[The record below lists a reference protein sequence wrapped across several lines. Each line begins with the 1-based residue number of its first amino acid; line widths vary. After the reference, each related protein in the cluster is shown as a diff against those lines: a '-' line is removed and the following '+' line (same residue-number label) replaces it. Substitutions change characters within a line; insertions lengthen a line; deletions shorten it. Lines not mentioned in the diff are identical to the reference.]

1 MLKARMYLDSEYRI
15 GKLDRRIF
23 GSFIEHLGRAVYTGI
38 YEPGHPSSDEEGFR
52 RDVIEL
58 VRALNTPIIRY
69 PGGNFVSGYN
79 WEDGVGPKDKRPKR
93 LDLAWRSIEPNEV
106 GINEFVS
113 WAKKVN
119 AEVMMAINLGTR
131 GIDSARNIVEY
142 CNYPG
147 GTYYSDLRRSHGI
160 EEPHRIKVWC
170 LGNEM
175 DGPWQIGHKTAVEY
189 GRLAAESAKVMRWV
203 DPNIELVV
211 CGSSNPWMPTYPEW
225 EYTVLDLTYEYI
237 DYVSMHIYYRK
248 RQEDDTL
255 TFVARS
261 IEMDSFIKTVA
272 SLCDVVKAKKR
283 SKKTVNISFDEW
295 NVWYHSSERDR
306 RVEPWQFA
314 PPLCEED
321 YTVEDAIL
329 FGSMLITLLK
339 NADRVKIACLAQL
352 VNVIAPITTQPGG
365 IAFKRTIYYPF
376 MHASN
381 MAKGEVLLAKLDSP
395 RYDCKLYTDVPY
407 VEGVALYN
415 EEDKGLV
422 IFAINRSLE
431 ESALLEISMAGF
443 DRYSRVEHTVLR
455 DDDIYASNTLSDPD
469 RVKPQSSV
477 IDIKEDKK
485 IEIEL
490 PKFSWN
496 VLRLIPSSTSTY
508 RS

>member
-1 MLKARMYLDSEYRI
+1 MLKARMTLDCEYRT
-15 GKLDRRIF
+15 GSLDRRVF

-38 YEPGHPSSDEEGFR
+38 YEPGHPSADEEGFR
-52 RDVIEL
+52 KDVIEL
-58 VRALNTPIIRY
+58 VKDLNVPIIRY

-79 WEDGVGPKDKRPKR
+79 WEDGVGPKEKRPKK

-106 GINEFVS
+106 GINEFAS
-113 WAKKVN
+113 WSRKVN
-119 AEVMMAINLGTR
+119 SEVMMAINLGTR
-131 GIDSARNIVEY
+131 DVDAARNIVEY

-147 GTYYSDLRRSHGI
+147 GSYYSDLRKLHGVK
-160 EEPHRIKVWC
+160 EPHNIKVWC

-189 GRLAAESAKVMRWV
+189 GRIAAESAKVMKWV
-203 DPNIELVV
+203 DPDIELVV

-237 DYVSMHIYYRK
+237 DYISMHIYYHK
-248 RQEDDTL
+248 RPEDDTL
-255 TFVARS
+255 TFVARA
-261 IEMDSFIKTVA
+261 IDMDNFIKTVA
-272 SLCDVVKAKKR
+272 SICDVIKAKKR

-295 NVWYHSSERDR
+295 NVWYHSSGRDR
-306 RVEPWQFA
+306 EVKPWQFA

-352 VNVIAPITTQPGG
+352 VNVIAPITTEKGG

-381 MAKGEVLLAKLDSP
+381 LAKGDVLTTLIDSP
-395 RYDCKLYTDVPY
+395 KYDCKLYTDVPY
-407 VEGVALYN
+407 VEGVAVYN
-415 EEDKGLV
+415 DENKEIV
-422 IFAINRSLE
+422 VFAINKSLE
-431 ESALLEISMAGF
+431 ESSLLELNIVNDTEYRSI
-443 DRYSRVEHTVLR
+443 EHMILR
-455 DDDIYASNTLSDPD
+455 DDDIYASNTLSNPD
-469 RVKPQSSV
+469 RVKPVSRM
-477 IDIKEDKK
+477 IEMNDDKK

-496 VLRLIPSSTSTY
+496 VLRLIPSCASTFQI
-508 RS
+508 